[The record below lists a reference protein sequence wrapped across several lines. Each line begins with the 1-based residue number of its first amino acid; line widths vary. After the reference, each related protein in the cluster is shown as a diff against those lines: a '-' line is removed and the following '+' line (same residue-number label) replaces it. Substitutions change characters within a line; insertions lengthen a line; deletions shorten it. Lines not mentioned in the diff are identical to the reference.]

1 MVDFLSTIWF
11 NMTNTPNNFSMI
23 RIGKITAF
31 FTLLCMALVSMAQQP
46 QMPSIPTDPN
56 VRIGKLDNGLTYYI
70 RHNELPEDRADF
82 YIAQKVGSILEE
94 ENQRGLA
101 HFLEHMCFNG
111 TTNFPGKG
119 IINWLE
125 SIGVKFGEN
134 LNAYTS
140 IDETVYN
147 IDNVP
152 VIRDGIVDSC
162 LLILHDWAND
172 LTLAEKEID
181 NERGVIHEEWRT
193 GQGAMM
199 RMYEQAL
206 PKAFEG
212 SKYCHRLPIGTIEV
226 IDNFPYQALRDYYEK
241 WYRPDQQGIVV
252 VGDIDVDKVEAK
264 IKEIFSPIKMP
275 ANAAERVYEQV
286 PDNKEPII
294 TIAKDK
300 EQPTTMIY
308 IWHKHP
314 ATPNEAKGNMGYL
327 VQNYMFSMIESMLNA
342 RLEELR
348 QSANPP
354 FIAAAAE
361 ESDFLLA
368 KTTKAFA
375 GLAISKEDGIP
386 TAISTL
392 VREIERA
399 RKFGFTSSEYAR
411 AKADY
416 LRALESAYNERDKMK
431 NDEYVQ
437 EYVNHF
443 LNNEPI
449 PGIEAEY
456 AIMNQ
461 LVPNIPIEA
470 INSILPQLLKDEN
483 IVINVFGPDK
493 EAMVYPTEAEILK
506 ILQDT
511 KAEEITAYE
520 DNVSDEPLMKEVPK
534 AGKIVKTEEGP
545 FGSTA
550 LTLSNGVRVV
560 IKNTDF
566 KADEIRM
573 TAFSPGGNSV
583 FGTNEPL
590 QVKML
595 NSVAGLGGLGNFSNV
610 DLEKVLAGKKVSIS
624 ASINGLT
631 ERVSGSCSPKD
642 LETLMQLVYL
652 TFTAPRMDDAAFESF
667 KQRTK
672 ASFANQEANP
682 MTALT
687 DTLQKELYGNH
698 PMAGRIKSEMI
709 DQIDYNRIMEM
720 YKDRFKEAG
729 DFTFLFVGNIKLEEA
744 KPLIETYLGGLPT
757 INRKENFKDIEM
769 DIRKGT
775 HKNVFKKQM
784 ETPKA
789 TVISVISGHCDF
801 TPKNNLLMSMLSQIM
816 NMVYIETIREKEGA
830 SYGVSAMGQMNC
842 YPKPEA
848 NFQIYFDTDP
858 AKREKMEQIVMSEL
872 QKVGQEGP
880 NPEHLAKVKEFMLKK
895 HLENVKENGYW
906 LNLLNE
912 YYFSNI
918 DMNTNYEKL
927 VNEMTA
933 EDVKNFT
940 KALLDQGNIIEVT
953 MTAKEAK

>member
-1 MVDFLSTIWF
+1 
-11 NMTNTPNNFSMI
+11 MI
-23 RIGKITAF
+23 RIGKIVAF
-31 FTLLCMALVSMAQQP
+31 FAFLCMALVTMAQQP
-46 QMPSIPTDPN
+46 QMPPIPTDPN
-56 VRIGKLDNGLTYYI
+56 VRIGKLENGLTYYI
-70 RHNELPEDRADF
+70 RHNELPENRADF

-94 ENQRGLA
+94 DNQRGLA

-111 TTNFPGKG
+111 TTNFPGKAM
-119 IINWLE
+119 INWLE
-125 SIGVKFGEN
+125 TIGVRFGEN

-172 LTLAEKEID
+172 LTLAETEID

-206 PKAFEG
+206 PKAMEG
-212 SKYCHRLPIGTIEV
+212 SKYGHRLPIGTIEV
-226 IDNFPYQALRDYYEK
+226 IDNFPYQALRDYYET

-264 IKEIFSPIKMP
+264 IKEIFSPIPKP
-275 ANAAERVYEQV
+275 TNAQERKYEPV
-286 PDNKEPII
+286 PNNKEPIV

-300 EQPTTMIY
+300 EQPSTMIY

-314 ATPNEAKGNMGYL
+314 ATPNEAKGNIGYL
-327 VQNYMFSMIESMLNA
+327 VQNYLFYMIESMLNA
-342 RLEELR
+342 RMEELR

-354 FIAAAAE
+354 FVMAGAE
-361 ESDFLLA
+361 DTNFLLA

-375 GLAISKEDGIP
+375 GIAISKEDGIP
-386 TAISTL
+386 TAIAAL

-431 NDEYVQ
+431 NNEYVQ
-437 EYVNHF
+437 EYVRHF
-443 LNNEPI
+443 IDNEPI
-449 PGIEAEY
+449 PGIENEY

-461 LVPNIPIEA
+461 LAPNIPVEA
-470 INSILPQLLKDEN
+470 INQILPQLISDEN
-483 IVINVFGPDK
+483 IIINIFGPDK
-493 EAMVYPTEAEILK
+493 EGMVYPTEAEILK
-506 ILQDT
+506 ILKDT
-511 KAEEITAYE
+511 KAEEITAYV
-520 DNVSDEPLMKEVPK
+520 DKVSDEPLMKETPK
-534 AGKIVKTEEGP
+534 AGMIVKTEEGP

-560 IKNTDF
+560 VKNTDF

-573 TAFSPGGNSV
+573 AAFSPGGTSL
-583 FGTNEPL
+583 FGTNEVL
-590 QVKML
+590 QVQML

-610 DLEKVLAGKKVSIS
+610 DLEKVLAGKKVGIS
-624 ASINGLT
+624 ASVNGLT
-631 ERVSGSCSPKD
+631 ERLNGHCSPKD
-642 LETLMQLVYL
+642 FETLMQLVYL
-652 TFTAPRMDDAAFESF
+652 SFTAPRMDETAFESF
-667 KQRTK
+667 KQRMK
-672 ASFANQEANP
+672 ASLANQEANP
-682 MTALT
+682 MTALS
-687 DTLQKELYGNH
+687 DTLQKEMYGNH
-698 PMAGRIKSEMI
+698 PMATRVKSEMI
-709 DQIDYNRIMEM
+709 DQIDYNRIMEI
-720 YKDRFKEAG
+720 YKERFKEAG
-729 DFTFLFVGNIKLEEA
+729 DFTFLFVGNINLEEA

-769 DIRKGT
+769 NIQKGI
-775 HKNVFKKQM
+775 HKNVFEKQL

-789 TVISVISGHCDF
+789 TVISIISGDCELN
-801 TPKNNLLMSMLSQIM
+801 PKNSLLMTILSQTM
-816 NMVYIETIREKEGA
+816 DLVYTETIREKEGA
-830 SYGVSAMGQMNC
+830 SYGVSTAGQMNM
-842 YPKPEA
+842 YPKSEA
-848 NFQIYFDTDP
+848 IFQIYFDTDP

-872 QKVGQEGP
+872 QKVAEKGP
-880 NPEHLAKVKEFMLKK
+880 SPEHLAKVKEFLLKK

-906 LNLLNE
+906 LNQLNE
-912 YYFSNI
+912 YYFCNI
-918 DMNTNYEKL
+918 DFNTNYDKL
-927 VNEMTA
+927 VNEITV

-953 MTAKEAK
+953 MTAKETK

>member
-1 MVDFLSTIWF
+1 M
-11 NMTNTPNNFSMI
+11 
-23 RIGKITAF
+23 IGKF
-31 FTLLCMALVSMAQQP
+31 KKMFTLLLVMGSAVIASAQQQP
-46 QMPSIPTDPN
+46 QMPPIPTDPN
-56 VRIGKLDNGLTYYI
+56 VRIGKLENGLTYYI

-125 SIGVKFGEN
+125 TIGVRFGEN

-147 IDNVP
+147 INNVP

-172 LTLAEKEID
+172 LTLDPKEID

-212 SKYCHRLPIGTIEV
+212 SKYGHRLPIGTIEV
-226 IDNFPYQALRDYYEK
+226 IDNFPYQALRDYYET
-241 WYRPDQQGIVV
+241 WYRPDQQGVIV

-275 ANAAERVYEQV
+275 ANAPERKYEQV

-300 EQPTTMIY
+300 EQPSTMIY

-314 ATPNEAKGNMGYL
+314 ATPNEAKGNIGYL
-327 VQNYMFSMIESMLNA
+327 VQNYMFSMISSMMHA

-354 FIAAAAE
+354 YIQAASGD
-361 ESDFLLA
+361 SDFLLA
-368 KTTKAFA
+368 KTTEAFVGMA
-375 GLAISKEDGIP
+375 VSKDDGIP
-386 TAISTL
+386 TALSTL

-399 RKFGFTSSEYAR
+399 RKFGFTASEYAR

-416 LRALESAYNERDKMK
+416 LLMLESAYKERDKMK
-431 NDEYVQ
+431 NNQYVQ
-437 EYVNHF
+437 EYVRHF
-443 LNNEPI
+443 IDNEPI
-449 PGIEAEY
+449 PGIEMEY
-456 AIMNQ
+456 TIMNQ
-461 LVPNIPIEA
+461 LAPNIPVEA
-470 INSILPQLLKDEN
+470 INSVLPQLIKDEN
-483 IVINVFGPDK
+483 IVINIFGPDK
-493 EAMVYPTEAEILK
+493 EGMVYPTEAEILD
-506 ILQDT
+506 ILNKT
-511 KAEEITAYE
+511 KAEEITAYV
-520 DNVSDEPLMKEVPK
+520 DKVSDEPLMKEAPK

-560 IKNTDF
+560 VKNTDF

-573 TAFSPGGNSV
+573 RAFSPGGTSV
-583 FGTNEPL
+583 FGTKEAL
-590 QVKML
+590 QIKML

-610 DLEKVLAGKKVSIS
+610 DLEKVLAGKKASVNASVSDLS
-624 ASINGLT
+624 EGLN
-631 ERVSGSCSPKD
+631 GSCSPKD
-642 LETLMQLVYL
+642 LETMLQLVYL
-652 TFTAPRMDDAAFESF
+652 SFTAPRMDNDAFESF

-672 ASFANQEANP
+672 AALANQEADP
-682 MTALT
+682 SMALT
-687 DTLQKELYGNH
+687 DTLQREMYGNH
-698 PMAGRIKSEMI
+698 PMAGRVKADMI
-709 DQIDYNRIMEM
+709 DQTDYNRIMEM

-729 DFTFLFVGNIKLEEA
+729 DFTFLFVGNINLEEA

-757 INRKENFKDIEM
+757 INRKENYQDIKL
-769 DIRKGT
+769 DIQKGT
-775 HKNVFKKQM
+775 RKNLFEKQM

-789 TVISVISGHCDF
+789 TVISIISGDCEYNL
-801 TPKNNLLMSMLSQIM
+801 KNNLLMTMLSQTM
-816 NMVYIETIREKEGA
+816 SMVYLETVREKEGA
-830 SYGVSAMGQMNC
+830 SYGVSAYGQLSRGT
-842 YPKPEA
+842 KDEA
-848 NFQIYFDTDP
+848 FFQIYFDTDP
-858 AKREKMEQIVMSEL
+858 AKREKMEQIVMTEL
-872 QKVGQEGP
+872 QKVANEGP
-880 NPEHLAKVKEFMLKK
+880 RPEHLAKVKEFLLKK
-895 HLENVKENGYW
+895 HIENVKENGYW
-906 LNLLNE
+906 LGQLNN
-912 YYFSNI
+912 YYWYNT
-918 DMNTNYEKL
+918 DMNTNYEQL
-927 VNEMTA
+927 VNELTV

>member
-1 MVDFLSTIWF
+1 MKSFAKIL
-11 NMTNTPNNFSMI
+11 FSALI
-23 RIGKITAF
+23 LISCAV
-31 FTLLCMALVSMAQQP
+31 MASAQQ
-46 QMPSIPTDPN
+46 QMPPIPIDPN

-70 RHNELPEDRADF
+70 RHNELPEKRADF

-94 ENQRGLA
+94 DNQRGLA

-125 SIGVKFGEN
+125 TIGVRFGEN

-140 IDETVYN
+140 IEETVYN

-172 LTLAEKEID
+172 LTLAEAEID

-206 PKAFEG
+206 PKAMEG
-212 SKYCHRLPIGTIEV
+212 SKYGHRLPIGTIEV
-226 IDNFPYQALRDYYEK
+226 IDNFPYQALRDYYK
-241 WYRPDQQGIVV
+241 AWYRPDQQGIIV

-264 IKEIFSPIKMP
+264 IKELFSPIQMP
-275 ANAAERVYEQV
+275 ANAPERKYEPV
-286 PDNKEPII
+286 PDNKEPIV

-300 EQPTTMIY
+300 EQPSTMIY
-308 IWHKHP
+308 LWHKHP
-314 ATPNEAKGNMGYL
+314 ATPNEAKGNIGYL
-327 VQNYMFSMIESMLNA
+327 VQNYLFSMISSMMHA

-348 QSANPP
+348 QGANPP
-354 FIAAAAE
+354 FIYAASGD
-361 ESDFLLA
+361 SDFLMA
-368 KTTKAFA
+368 KTTEAFVGMA
-375 GLAISKEDGIP
+375 MSKDDGIP
-386 TAISTL
+386 TALSAL

-399 RKFGFTSSEYAR
+399 RKFGFTASEYAR

-416 LRALESAYNERDKMK
+416 LRELESAYNERDKMK
-431 NDEYVQ
+431 NDEYVE
-437 EYVNHF
+437 EYVRHF
-443 LNNEPI
+443 IDNEPI
-449 PGIEAEY
+449 PGIETEY

-461 LVPNIPIEA
+461 LVPNIPVEA
-470 INSILPQLLKDEN
+470 INSILPQLIKDEN
-483 IVINVFGPDK
+483 IVINIFGPDK
-493 EAMVYPTEAEILK
+493 EGMVYPTEAEILDVLK
-506 ILQDT
+506 KT

-520 DNVSDEPLMKEVPK
+520 DKVSDEPLLKETPK

-560 IKNTDF
+560 VKNTDF
-566 KADEIRM
+566 KADDIRM
-573 TAFSPGGNSV
+573 RAYSPGGTSI
-583 FGTNEPL
+583 FGTNEFI
-590 QVKML
+590 QIKML
-595 NSVAGLGGLGNFSNV
+595 NSVASLGGLGNFSNV
-610 DLEKVLAGKKVSIS
+610 DLEKVLAGKK
-624 ASINGLT
+624 ASVNAIVGSQT
-631 ERVSGSCSPKD
+631 EILSGYCSPKD

-652 TFTAPRMDDAAFESF
+652 SFTAPRMDDAAFESF

-672 ASFANQEANP
+672 ASLANQEANP

-687 DTLQKELYGNH
+687 DTLQKEMYGNH
-698 PMAGRIKSEMI
+698 PMAKRFKAEMV

-729 DFTFLFVGNIKLEEA
+729 DFTFLFVGNINMEEA

-757 INRKENFKDIEM
+757 INRKENFKDIQM

-775 HKNVFKKQM
+775 HKNVFEKQM

-789 TVISVISGHCDF
+789 SVISIISGNCEYNL
-801 TPKNNLLMSMLSQIM
+801 KNDLLMTMLSQTM
-816 NMVYIETIREKEGA
+816 DMVYIETIREKEGA
-830 SYGVSAMGQMNC
+830 TYGVSTTGMISR
-842 YPKPEA
+842 YPKDEA
-848 NFQIYFDTDP
+848 VFQIYFDTDP
-858 AKREKMEQIVMSEL
+858 AKREKMEQLVMAEL
-872 QKVGQEGP
+872 QKVAQEGP
-880 NPEHLAKVKEFMLKK
+880 RPEHLAKVKEFLLKK

-906 LNLLNE
+906 LNKLNE
-912 YYFSNI
+912 YYWYNTDMDSNY
-918 DMNTNYEKL
+918 DKL
-927 VNEMTA
+927 LNEITV

>member
-1 MVDFLSTIWF
+1 
-11 NMTNTPNNFSMI
+11 MTNFMK
-23 RIGKITAF
+23 RL
-31 FTLLCMALVSMAQQP
+31 FTTFLVVGSVVLASAQQQP
-46 QMPSIPTDPN
+46 QMPPIPIDPN

-70 RHNELPEDRADF
+70 RHNELPEKRADF

-125 SIGVKFGEN
+125 TIGVRFGEN

-147 IDNVP
+147 INNVP
-152 VIRDGIVDSC
+152 VTRDGIVDSC

-172 LTLAEKEID
+172 LTLDPKEID

-212 SKYCHRLPIGTIEV
+212 SKYGHRLPIGTIEV

-264 IKEIFSPIKMP
+264 IKEIFSPIEMP

-314 ATPNEAKGNMGYL
+314 ATPNEAKGQLSYL
-327 VQNYMFSMIESMLNA
+327 VQNYMLSMIESMLNA

-348 QSANPP
+348 QGANPP
-354 FIAAAAE
+354 FINAG
-361 ESDFLLA
+361 SGNNDFLLA
-368 KTTKAFA
+368 KTVEAFA
-375 GLAISKEDGIP
+375 GIAISKDDGIP
-386 TAISTL
+386 TALATL
-392 VREIERA
+392 IREIERA
-399 RKFGFTSSEYAR
+399 RKFGFTTSEYAR

-416 LRALESAYNERDKMK
+416 LRGLESAYNERDKMK
-431 NDEYVQ
+431 NNQYVQ
-437 EYVNHF
+437 EYVHHF
-443 LNNEPI
+443 IDNEPI
-449 PGIEAEY
+449 PGIETEY
-456 AIMNQ
+456 ALMNQ
-461 LVPNIPIEA
+461 LAPNIPVEA
-470 INSILPQLLKDEN
+470 INSILPQLIKDEN
-483 IVINVFGPDK
+483 IVINIFGPDK
-493 EAMVYPTEAEILK
+493 EGMVYPTEAEILD
-506 ILQDT
+506 ILNKT
-511 KAEEITAYE
+511 KAEEITAYV
-520 DNVSDEPLMKEVPK
+520 DKVSDEPLMKETPK

-560 IKNTDF
+560 VKNTDF

-573 TAFSPGGNSV
+573 RAFSPGGTSV
-583 FGTNEPL
+583 FGTKEAL
-590 QVKML
+590 QIKML
-595 NSVAGLGGLGNFSNV
+595 NAVAGLGGLGNFSNV
-610 DLEKVLAGKKVSIS
+610 DLEKVLAGKK
-624 ASINGLT
+624 ASINASVSDLSEGLN
-631 ERVSGSCSPKD
+631 GSCSPKD
-642 LETLMQLVYL
+642 LETMLQLVYL
-652 TFTAPRMDDAAFESF
+652 SFTAPRMDNDAFESF

-672 ASFANQEANP
+672 AALANQEADP
-682 MTALT
+682 SMALT
-687 DTLQKELYGNH
+687 DTLQREMYGNH
-698 PMAGRIKSEMI
+698 PMAGRVKADMI
-709 DQIDYNRIMEM
+709 DQTDYNRIMEM

-729 DFTFLFVGNIKLEEA
+729 DFTFLFVGNINLEEA

-757 INRKENFKDIEM
+757 INRKENYQDIKL
-769 DIRKGT
+769 DIQKGT
-775 HKNVFKKQM
+775 RKNLFEKQM

-789 TVISVISGHCDF
+789 TVISIISGDCEYNL
-801 TPKNNLLMSMLSQIM
+801 KNNLLMTMLSQTM
-816 NMVYIETIREKEGA
+816 SMVYLETVREKEGA
-830 SYGVSAMGQMNC
+830 SYGVSAYGQLSRGT
-842 YPKPEA
+842 KDEA
-848 NFQIYFDTDP
+848 FFQIYFDTDP
-858 AKREKMEQIVMSEL
+858 AKREKMEQIVMTEL
-872 QKVGQEGP
+872 QKVANEGP
-880 NPEHLAKVKEFMLKK
+880 RPEHLAKVKEFLLKK
-895 HLENVKENGYW
+895 HIENTKENGYW
-906 LNLLNE
+906 LGQLNN
-912 YYFSNI
+912 YYWYNT
-918 DMNTNYEKL
+918 DMNTDYEKL
-927 VNEMTA
+927 VNELTV
-933 EDVKNFT
+933 EDVKKFT
-940 KALLDQGNIIEVT
+940 KALLNQGNIIEVT

>member
-1 MVDFLSTIWF
+1 MKSFAKRI
-11 NMTNTPNNFSMI
+11 FS
-23 RIGKITAF
+23 A
-31 FTLLCMALVSMAQQP
+31 LLIISCAVLASAQQP
-46 QMPSIPTDPN
+46 QMPPIPTDPN
-56 VRIGKLDNGLTYYI
+56 VRIGKLENGLTYYI
-70 RHNELPEDRADF
+70 RHNELPEKRADF

-94 ENQRGLA
+94 DNQRGLA

-125 SIGVKFGEN
+125 TIGVRFGEN

-140 IDETVYN
+140 IEETVYN

-172 LTLAEKEID
+172 LTLAEAEID

-206 PKAFEG
+206 PKAMAG
-212 SKYCHRLPIGTIEV
+212 SKYGHRLPIGTIEV
-226 IDNFPYQALRDYYEK
+226 IDNFPYQALRDYYEA
-241 WYRPDQQGIVV
+241 WYRPDQQGIIV

-264 IKEIFSPIKMP
+264 IKELFSPIPMP
-275 ANAAERVYEQV
+275 ANAPERKYEPV
-286 PDNKEPII
+286 PDNKEPIV

-300 EQPTTMIY
+300 EQPSTMIY
-308 IWHKHP
+308 LWHKHP
-314 ATPNEAKGNMGYL
+314 ATPNEAKGNIGYL
-327 VQNYMFSMIESMLNA
+327 VQNYLFSMISSMMHA

-348 QSANPP
+348 QGANPP
-354 FIAAAAE
+354 FIYAASGD
-361 ESDFLLA
+361 SDFLMA
-368 KTTKAFA
+368 KTTEAYVGMA
-375 GLAISKEDGIP
+375 MSKDDGIP
-386 TAISTL
+386 TALAAL

-399 RKFGFTSSEYAR
+399 RKFGFTASEYAR

-416 LRALESAYNERDKMK
+416 LRELESAYNERDKMK
-431 NDEYVQ
+431 NDEYVE
-437 EYVNHF
+437 EYVRHF
-443 LNNEPI
+443 IDNEPI
-449 PGIEAEY
+449 PGIETEY

-461 LVPNIPIEA
+461 LVPNIPVEA
-470 INSILPQLLKDEN
+470 INSILPQLIKDEN
-483 IVINVFGPDK
+483 IVINIFGPDK
-493 EAMVYPTEAEILK
+493 EGMVYPTEAEILDVLK
-506 ILQDT
+506 KT

-520 DNVSDEPLMKEVPK
+520 DKVSDEPLLKEAPQ

-560 IKNTDF
+560 VKNTDF
-566 KADEIRM
+566 KADDIRM
-573 TAFSPGGNSV
+573 RAYSPGGTSI
-583 FGTNEPL
+583 FGTNEFI
-590 QVKML
+590 QIKML
-595 NSVAGLGGLGNFSNV
+595 NSVASLGGLGNFSSV
-610 DLEKVLAGKKVSIS
+610 DLEKVLAGKK
-624 ASINGLT
+624 ASVGAIVGSQT
-631 ERVSGSCSPKD
+631 EILSGYCSPKD

-652 TFTAPRMDDAAFESF
+652 SFTAPRMDDAAFESF

-672 ASFANQEANP
+672 ASLANQEANP
-682 MTALT
+682 MVALS
-687 DTLQKELYGNH
+687 DTLQKEMYGNH
-698 PMAGRIKSEMI
+698 PMAKRFKAEMV

-729 DFTFLFVGNIKLEEA
+729 DFTFLFVGNINLEEA

-757 INRKENFKDIEM
+757 INRKENYKDIKL
-769 DIRKGT
+769 DIQKGA
-775 HKNVFKKQM
+775 HKNVFEKQM

-789 TVISVISGHCDF
+789 TVISVISGNCEYNL
-801 TPKNNLLMSMLSQIM
+801 KNDLLMTLLKQTMDL
-816 NMVYIETIREKEGA
+816 VYTETIREKEGA
-830 SYGVSAMGQMNC
+830 TYGVSTTGMVSR
-842 YPKPEA
+842 YPKDEA
-848 NFQIYFDTDP
+848 LFQIYFDTDP
-858 AKREKMEQIVMSEL
+858 AKREKMEQLVMAEL
-872 QKVGQEGP
+872 QKVAQEGP
-880 NPEHLAKVKEFMLKK
+880 RPEHLAKVKEFLLKK

-906 LNLLNE
+906 LNKLNE
-912 YYFSNI
+912 YYWYNTDMDSNY
-918 DMNTNYEKL
+918 DKL
-927 VNEMTA
+927 LNEISV

>member
-1 MVDFLSTIWF
+1 
-11 NMTNTPNNFSMI
+11 MTNFMK
-23 RIGKITAF
+23 RL
-31 FTLLCMALVSMAQQP
+31 FTTFLVVGSVVLASAQQQP
-46 QMPSIPTDPN
+46 QLPPIPIDPN

-70 RHNELPEDRADF
+70 RHNELPENRADF

-125 SIGVKFGEN
+125 TIGVRFGEN

-147 IDNVP
+147 INNVP
-152 VIRDGIVDSC
+152 VTRDGIVDSC

-172 LTLAEKEID
+172 LTLDPKEID

-212 SKYCHRLPIGTIEV
+212 SKYGHRLPIGTIEV

-264 IKEIFSPIKMP
+264 IKEIFSPIEMP

-300 EQPTTMIY
+300 EQPATMIY

-314 ATPNEAKGNMGYL
+314 ATPNEAKGQLSYL
-327 VQNYMFSMIESMLNA
+327 VQNYMLSMIESMLNA

-348 QSANPP
+348 QGANPP
-354 FIAAAAE
+354 FINAG
-361 ESDFLLA
+361 SGNNDFLLA
-368 KTTKAFA
+368 KTVEAFA
-375 GLAISKEDGIP
+375 GIAISKDDGIP
-386 TAISTL
+386 TALATL
-392 VREIERA
+392 IREIERA
-399 RKFGFTSSEYAR
+399 RKFGFTASEYAR

-416 LRALESAYNERDKMK
+416 LRGLESAYNERDKMK
-431 NDEYVQ
+431 NNQYVQ
-437 EYVNHF
+437 EYVRHF
-443 LNNEPI
+443 IDNEPI
-449 PGIEAEY
+449 PGIETEY
-456 AIMNQ
+456 ALMNQ
-461 LVPNIPIEA
+461 LAPNIPVEA
-470 INSILPQLLKDEN
+470 INSILPQLIKDEN
-483 IVINVFGPDK
+483 IVINIFGPDK
-493 EAMVYPTEAEILK
+493 EGMVYPTEAEILD
-506 ILQDT
+506 ILNKT
-511 KAEEITAYE
+511 KAEEITAYV
-520 DNVSDEPLMKEVPK
+520 DKVSDEPLMKETPK
-534 AGKIVKTEEGP
+534 AGKIVKTEEAP

-560 IKNTDF
+560 VKNTDF

-573 TAFSPGGNSV
+573 RAFSPGGTSV
-583 FGTNEPL
+583 FGTKEAL
-590 QVKML
+590 QIKML

-610 DLEKVLAGKKVSIS
+610 DLEKVLAGKKASVNASVSDLS
-624 ASINGLT
+624 EGLN
-631 ERVSGSCSPKD
+631 GSCSPKD
-642 LETLMQLVYL
+642 LETMLQLVYL
-652 TFTAPRMDDAAFESF
+652 SFTAPRMDNDAFESF

-672 ASFANQEANP
+672 AALANQEADP
-682 MTALT
+682 SMALT
-687 DTLQKELYGNH
+687 DTLQREMYGNH
-698 PMAGRIKSEMI
+698 PMAGRVKADMI
-709 DQIDYNRIMEM
+709 DQTDYNRIMEM

-729 DFTFLFVGNIKLEEA
+729 DFTFLFVGNINLEEA

-757 INRKENFKDIEM
+757 INRKENYQDIKL
-769 DIRKGT
+769 DIQKGT
-775 HKNVFKKQM
+775 RKNLFEKQM

-789 TVISVISGHCDF
+789 TVISIISGDCEYNL
-801 TPKNNLLMSMLSQIM
+801 KNNLLMTMLSQTM
-816 NMVYIETIREKEGA
+816 SMVYLETVREKEGA
-830 SYGVSAMGQMNC
+830 SYGVSAYGQLSRGT
-842 YPKPEA
+842 KDEA
-848 NFQIYFDTDP
+848 FFQIYFDTDP
-858 AKREKMEQIVMSEL
+858 AKREKMEQIVMTEL
-872 QKVGQEGP
+872 QKVANEGP
-880 NPEHLAKVKEFMLKK
+880 RPEHLAKVKEFLLKK
-895 HLENVKENGYW
+895 HIENTKENGYW
-906 LNLLNE
+906 LGQLNN
-912 YYFSNI
+912 YYWYNT
-918 DMNTNYEKL
+918 DMNTDYEKL
-927 VNEMTA
+927 VNELTV
-933 EDVKNFT
+933 EDVKKFT
-940 KALLDQGNIIEVT
+940 KTLLNQGNIIEVT

>member
-1 MVDFLSTIWF
+1 
-11 NMTNTPNNFSMI
+11 MTSLLKKLF
-23 RIGKITAF
+23 TA
-31 FTLLCMALVSMAQQP
+31 LLVLGSAALASAQQQP
-46 QMPSIPTDPN
+46 QMPPIPTDPK
-56 VRIGKLDNGLTYYI
+56 VRIGKLENGLTYYI

-111 TTNFPGKG
+111 TTNFPGKAL
-119 IINWLE
+119 INYLE
-125 SIGVKFGEN
+125 TIGVRFGEN

-147 IDNVP
+147 IANVP

-172 LTLAEKEID
+172 LTLDPKEID

-212 SKYCHRLPIGTIEV
+212 SKYGHRLPIGTIEV

-252 VGDIDVDKVEAK
+252 VGDVDVDKVEAK
-264 IKEIFSPIKMP
+264 IKEIFSPIEMP
-275 ANAAERVYEQV
+275 ANAAERVYEKV

-300 EQPTTMIY
+300 EQPSTMIY

-314 ATPNEAKGNMGYL
+314 ATPNEAKGNIGYL
-327 VQNYMFSMIESMLNA
+327 VQNYIFSMIAKMLNA
-342 RLEELR
+342 RLDELR
-348 QSANPP
+348 QNANPP
-354 FIAAAAE
+354 YIMAVTE
-361 ESDFLLA
+361 DTDFLLA
-368 KTTKAFA
+368 KTTQAFA
-375 GLAISKEDGIP
+375 GIAVSKEDGIP
-386 TAISTL
+386 TAISAL

-399 RKFGFTSSEYAR
+399 RKFGFTASEYAR

-416 LRALESAYNERDKMK
+416 LRALESAYNEREKVR
-431 NDEYVQ
+431 NGQYVQ
-437 EYVNHF
+437 EYIRHF
-443 LNNEPI
+443 IDNEPI
-449 PGIEAEY
+449 PGIEMEY
-456 AIMNQ
+456 TLMNQ
-461 LVPNIPIEA
+461 LAPNIPVEA
-470 INSILPQLLKDEN
+470 INSILPQLITDEN
-483 IVINVFGPDK
+483 IVINIFGPDK
-493 EAMVYPTEAEILK
+493 EGMVYPTEAEILDVLNK
-506 ILQDT
+506 T
-511 KAEEITAYE
+511 KAEEITAYV
-520 DNVSDEPLMKEVPK
+520 DKVSDEPLMKETPK
-534 AGKIVKTEEGP
+534 AGKIVKTEEGA
-545 FGSTA
+545 FGSTV

-560 IKNTDF
+560 VKNTDF

-573 TAFSPGGNSV
+573 SAFSPGGTSI
-583 FGTNEPL
+583 FGTGEAL

-610 DLEKVLAGKKVSIS
+610 DLEKVLAGKKASIS
-624 ASINGLT
+624 ASVNGLT
-631 ERVSGSCSPKD
+631 ERVNGSCSPKD
-642 LETLMQLVYL
+642 FETLMQLVYL

-672 ASFANQEANP
+672 ASLANQEADP
-682 MTALT
+682 SIALV
-687 DTLQKELYGNH
+687 DTLNKEMYGNH
-698 PMAGRIKSEMI
+698 PMAMRVKAEMI

-729 DFTFLFVGNIKLEEA
+729 DFTFLFVGNINLEEA

-757 INRKENFKDIEM
+757 INRKENFKDIKL
-769 DIRKGT
+769 DIQKGT
-775 HKNVFKKQM
+775 RKNLFEKQM

-789 TVISVISGHCDF
+789 TVLNIISGNCPF
-801 TPKNNLLMSMLSQIM
+801 NLKNSLLMTMLSQIM
-816 NMVYIETIREKEGA
+816 DMVYTETIREKEGA
-830 SYGVSAMGQMNC
+830 SYGVGTVGQIN
-842 YPKPEA
+842 YPKEEA
-848 NFQIYFDTDP
+848 IFQIVFDTDP
-858 AKREKMEQIVMSEL
+858 TKREKMEQIVMTEL
-872 QKVGQEGP
+872 QKVAQEGP
-880 NPEHLAKVKEFMLKK
+880 RPEHLAKVKEFLLKK
-895 HLENVKENGYW
+895 HIENNKENSYW
-906 LNLLNE
+906 LGQLDS
-912 YYFSNI
+912 YYWNNT
-918 DMNTNYEKL
+918 DMNTDYEKL
-927 VNEMTA
+927 VNEMTV

-953 MTAKEAK
+953 MTAEGTK

>member
-1 MVDFLSTIWF
+1 MKSIK
-11 NMTNTPNNFSMI
+11 
-23 RIGKITAF
+23 KIVASF
-31 FTLLCMALVSMAQQP
+31 ALLCIALVSMAQQP
-46 QMPSIPTDPN
+46 QMPPIPTDPN
-56 VRIGKLDNGLTYYI
+56 VRIGKLENGLTYYI
-70 RHNELPEDRADF
+70 RHNELPENRADF

-94 ENQRGLA
+94 DNQRGLA

-111 TTNFPGKG
+111 TTNFPGKAM
-119 IINWLE
+119 INWLE
-125 SIGVKFGEN
+125 TIGVRFGEN

-172 LTLAEKEID
+172 LTLAEAEID

-212 SKYCHRLPIGTIEV
+212 SKYGHRLPIGTIEV
-226 IDNFPYQALRDYYEK
+226 IDNFPYKALRDYYEA

-252 VGDIDVDKVEAK
+252 VGDVDVDKVEAK

-275 ANAAERVYEQV
+275 ANAPERKYESV
-286 PDNKEPII
+286 PDNKEPIV

-300 EQPTTMIY
+300 EQPSTMIY

-314 ATPNEAKGNMGYL
+314 ATPNEAKGNIGYL
-327 VQNYMFSMIESMLNA
+327 VQNYMFYMIESMLNA

-348 QSANPP
+348 QNAEPP
-354 FIAAAAE
+354 FIDAG
-361 ESDFLLA
+361 SGTSNFLLA

-375 GLAISKEDGIP
+375 GIAYSKEDGIP
-386 TAISTL
+386 TALASL

-431 NDEYVQ
+431 NNEYVQ
-437 EYVNHF
+437 EYVRHF
-443 LNNEPI
+443 IDNEPI
-449 PGIEAEY
+449 PGIENEY

-461 LVPNIPIEA
+461 LALNIPVEA
-470 INSILPQLLKDEN
+470 INQILPQLISDEN
-483 IVINVFGPDK
+483 IVINIFGPDK
-493 EAMVYPTEAEILK
+493 ESMIYPTEAEILK
-506 ILQDT
+506 ILKDT
-511 KAEEITAYE
+511 KAEEINAYV
-520 DNVSDEPLMKEVPK
+520 DKVSDEPLMKETPK

-560 IKNTDF
+560 VKNTNF

-573 TAFSPGGNSV
+573 AAFSPGGTSL
-583 FGTNEPL
+583 FGTNEVL
-590 QVKML
+590 QVQML

-610 DLEKVLAGKKVSIS
+610 DLEKVLAGKKVGIS
-624 ASINGLT
+624 SSVNGLT
-631 ERVSGSCSPKD
+631 ERLNGHCSPKD

-652 TFTAPRMDDAAFESF
+652 SFTAPRMDETAFESF
-667 KQRTK
+667 KQRMK
-672 ASFANQEANP
+672 ASLVNQEANP
-682 MTALT
+682 MTAFS
-687 DTLQKELYGNH
+687 DTLQKEMYGNH
-698 PMAGRIKSEMI
+698 PMAVRVKSEMI

-729 DFTFLFVGNIKLEEA
+729 DFTFLFVGNINLEEA

-769 DIRKGT
+769 NIQKGV
-775 HKNVFKKQM
+775 HKNVFEKQL
-784 ETPKA
+784 EVPKA
-789 TVISVISGHCDF
+789 TVISIISGECELS
-801 TPKNNLLMSMLSQIM
+801 PKNNLLMTMLSQTM
-816 NMVYIETIREKEGA
+816 DMVYIETIREKEGA
-830 SYGVSAMGQMNC
+830 SYGVSTAGQMNM
-842 YPKPEA
+842 YPKSEA
-848 NFQIYFDTDP
+848 IFQIYFDTDP

-872 QKVGQEGP
+872 QKVAQEGP
-880 NPEHLAKVKEFMLKK
+880 RPEHLAKVKEFLLKK
-895 HLENVKENGYW
+895 HLENMKENGYW
-906 LNLLNE
+906 LNQLNE
-912 YYFSNI
+912 YYFCNI
-918 DMNTNYEKL
+918 DFNTNYEKL
-927 VNEMTA
+927 VNEITV

>member
-1 MVDFLSTIWF
+1 
-11 NMTNTPNNFSMI
+11 MI
-23 RIGKITAF
+23 RIEKIVAF
-31 FTLLCMALVSMAQQP
+31 LALLCMTLVSMAQQP
-46 QMPSIPTDPN
+46 QMPPIPTDPN
-56 VRIGKLDNGLTYYI
+56 VRIGKLENGLTYYI
-70 RHNELPEDRADF
+70 RHNELPENRADF

-94 ENQRGLA
+94 DNQRGLA

-111 TTNFPGKG
+111 TTNFPGKAM
-119 IINWLE
+119 INWLE
-125 SIGVKFGEN
+125 SIGVRFGEN

-140 IDETVYN
+140 IEETVYN

-152 VIRDGIVDSC
+152 VNRDGIVDSC

-172 LTLAEKEID
+172 LTLAEAEID

-206 PKAFEG
+206 PKAMEG
-212 SKYCHRLPIGTIEV
+212 SKYGHRLPIGTIEV
-226 IDNFPYQALRDYYEK
+226 IDNFPYQALRDYYEA

-252 VGDIDVDKVEAK
+252 VGDVDVDKVEAK
-264 IKEIFSPIKMP
+264 IKELFSPIQMP
-275 ANAAERVYEQV
+275 ANAPERKYEPV

-300 EQPTTMIY
+300 EQPSTMIY

-314 ATPNEAKGNMGYL
+314 ATPNEAKGNIGYL
-327 VQNYMFSMIESMLNA
+327 VQNYLFSMISSMMHA

-348 QSANPP
+348 QAANPP
-354 FIAAAAE
+354 FIQAASGD
-361 ESDFLLA
+361 SDFLLA
-368 KTTKAFA
+368 KTTEAFVGMA
-375 GLAISKEDGIP
+375 VSKDDGIP
-386 TAISTL
+386 TALAAL

-431 NDEYVQ
+431 NNEYVQ
-437 EYVNHF
+437 EYVRHF
-443 LNNEPI
+443 IDNEPI
-449 PGIEAEY
+449 PGIENEY

-461 LVPNIPIEA
+461 LAPNIPVEA
-470 INSILPQLLKDEN
+470 INQILPQLISDEN
-483 IVINVFGPDK
+483 IVINIFGPDK
-493 EAMVYPTEAEILK
+493 EGMVYPTEAEILD
-506 ILQDT
+506 ILKKT
-511 KAEEITAYE
+511 KAEEITAYV
-520 DNVSDEPLMKEVPK
+520 DQVSDEPLLKETPK

-560 IKNTDF
+560 VKNTDF

-573 TAFSPGGNSV
+573 GAFSPGGTSL
-583 FGTNEPL
+583 FGTNEVL
-590 QVKML
+590 QVQML

-610 DLEKVLAGKKVSIS
+610 DLEKVLAGKKVGIS
-624 ASINGLT
+624 ASVNGLT
-631 ERVSGSCSPKD
+631 ERLNGHCSPKD

-652 TFTAPRMDDAAFESF
+652 SFTAPRMDETAFESF
-667 KQRTK
+667 KQRMK
-672 ASFANQEANP
+672 ASLANQEANP
-682 MTALT
+682 MTAFS
-687 DTLQKELYGNH
+687 DTLQKEMYGNH
-698 PMAGRIKSEMI
+698 PMAMRVKSDMI

-729 DFTFLFVGNIKLEEA
+729 DFTFLFVGNINLEEA

-769 DIRKGT
+769 NIQKGV
-775 HKNVFKKQM
+775 HKNVFEKQL

-789 TVISVISGHCDF
+789 TVLSIISGECELN
-801 TPKNNLLMSMLSQIM
+801 PKNSLLMTMLSQTM
-816 NMVYIETIREKEGA
+816 DMVYIETIREKEGA
-830 SYGVSAMGQMNC
+830 SYGVSTAGQMNM
-842 YPKPEA
+842 YPKSEA
-848 NFQIYFDTDP
+848 IFQIYFDTDP

-872 QKVGQEGP
+872 QKVAQEGP
-880 NPEHLAKVKEFMLKK
+880 RPEHLAKVKEFLLKK
-895 HLENVKENGYW
+895 HIENMKENGYW
-906 LNLLNE
+906 LNQLNE
-912 YYFSNI
+912 YYFCNI
-918 DMNTNYEKL
+918 DFNTNYEKL
-927 VNEMTA
+927 VNEITI

>member
-1 MVDFLSTIWF
+1 M
-11 NMTNTPNNFSMI
+11 
-23 RIGKITAF
+23 IGKLKKM
-31 FTLLCMALVSMAQQP
+31 FTLLLVMGSAVIASAQQQP
-46 QMPSIPTDPN
+46 QMPPIPTDPN
-56 VRIGKLDNGLTYYI
+56 VRIGKLENGLTYYI
-70 RHNELPEDRADF
+70 RHNELPENRADF

-125 SIGVKFGEN
+125 TIGVRFGEN

-147 IDNVP
+147 INNVP

-172 LTLAEKEID
+172 LTLDPKEID

-212 SKYCHRLPIGTIEV
+212 SKYGHRLPIGTIEV
-226 IDNFPYQALRDYYEK
+226 IDNFPHQALRDYYET
-241 WYRPDQQGIVV
+241 WYRPDQQGVIV

-275 ANAAERVYEQV
+275 ANAPERKYEQV

-300 EQPTTMIY
+300 EQPSTMIY

-314 ATPNEAKGNMGYL
+314 ATPNEAKGNIGYL
-327 VQNYMFSMIESMLNA
+327 VQNYMFSMISSMMHA

-354 FIAAAAE
+354 YIQAASGD
-361 ESDFLLA
+361 SDFLLA
-368 KTTKAFA
+368 KTTEAFVGMA
-375 GLAISKEDGIP
+375 VSKDDGIP
-386 TAISTL
+386 TALSTL

-416 LRALESAYNERDKMK
+416 LLMLESAYKERDKMK
-431 NDEYVQ
+431 NNQYVQ
-437 EYVNHF
+437 EYVRHF
-443 LNNEPI
+443 IDNEPI
-449 PGIEAEY
+449 PGIEMEY
-456 AIMNQ
+456 TIMNQ
-461 LVPNIPIEA
+461 LAPNIPVEA
-470 INSILPQLLKDEN
+470 INSILPQLIKDEN
-483 IVINVFGPDK
+483 IVINIFGPDK
-493 EAMVYPTEAEILK
+493 EGMIYPTEAEILD
-506 ILQDT
+506 ILNKT
-511 KAEEITAYE
+511 KAEEITAYV
-520 DNVSDEPLMKEVPK
+520 DKVSDEPLMKETPK

-560 IKNTDF
+560 VKNTDF

-573 TAFSPGGNSV
+573 RAFSPGGTSV
-583 FGTNEPL
+583 FGTKEAL
-590 QVKML
+590 QIKML

-610 DLEKVLAGKKVSIS
+610 DLEKVLAGKKASVNASVSDLS
-624 ASINGLT
+624 EGLN
-631 ERVSGSCSPKD
+631 GSCSPKD
-642 LETLMQLVYL
+642 LETMLQLVYL
-652 TFTAPRMDDAAFESF
+652 SFTAPRMDNDAFESF

-672 ASFANQEANP
+672 AALANQEADP
-682 MTALT
+682 SMALT
-687 DTLQKELYGNH
+687 DTLQREMYGNH
-698 PMAGRIKSEMI
+698 PMAGRIKADMI
-709 DQIDYNRIMEM
+709 DQTDYNRIMEM

-729 DFTFLFVGNIKLEEA
+729 DFTFLFVGNINLEEA

-757 INRKENFKDIEM
+757 INRKENYQDIKL
-769 DIRKGT
+769 DIQKGT
-775 HKNVFKKQM
+775 RKNLFEKQM

-789 TVISVISGHCDF
+789 TVISIISGDCEYNL
-801 TPKNNLLMSMLSQIM
+801 KNNLLMTMLSQTM
-816 NMVYIETIREKEGA
+816 SMVYLETVREKEGA
-830 SYGVSAMGQMNC
+830 SYGVSAYGQLSRGI
-842 YPKPEA
+842 KDEA
-848 NFQIYFDTDP
+848 LFQIYFDTDP

-872 QKVGQEGP
+872 QKVAKEGP
-880 NPEHLAKVKEFMLKK
+880 RPEHLAKVKEFLLKK
-895 HLENVKENGYW
+895 HIENVKENGYW
-906 LNLLNE
+906 LGQLNN
-912 YYFSNI
+912 YYWYNT
-918 DMNTNYEKL
+918 DMNTNYEQL
-927 VNEMTA
+927 VNELTV

>member
-1 MVDFLSTIWF
+1 
-11 NMTNTPNNFSMI
+11 MTNTPNNFSMI

-70 RHNELPEDRADF
+70 RHNEQPEDRADF

-212 SKYCHRLPIGTIEV
+212 SKYGHRLPIGTIEV

-470 INSILPQLLKDEN
+470 INSILPQLIKDEN

-672 ASFANQEANP
+672 ASLANQEANP

-729 DFTFLFVGNIKLEEA
+729 DFTFLFVGNINLEEV

>member
-1 MVDFLSTIWF
+1 
-11 NMTNTPNNFSMI
+11 MT
-23 RIGKITAF
+23 GKLKRLFT
-31 FTLLCMALVSMAQQP
+31 TLLVLGSVVIASAQQQP
-46 QMPSIPTDPN
+46 QMPPIPTDPN
-56 VRIGKLDNGLTYYI
+56 VRIGKLENGLTYYI

-125 SIGVKFGEN
+125 TIGVRFGEN

-147 IDNVP
+147 INNVP

-172 LTLAEKEID
+172 LTLAEAEID

-212 SKYCHRLPIGTIEV
+212 SKYGHRLPIGIIEV
-226 IDNFPYQALRDYYEK
+226 IDNFPYQALRDYYET

-264 IKEIFSPIKMP
+264 IKELFSPIQMP
-275 ANAAERVYEQV
+275 ANAPERKYEQV

-300 EQPTTMIY
+300 EQPSTMIY

-314 ATPNEAKGNMGYL
+314 ATPNEAKGNIGYL
-327 VQNYMFSMIESMLNA
+327 VQNYMFSMISSMMHA

-354 FIAAAAE
+354 FIQAASGD
-361 ESDFLLA
+361 SDFLLA
-368 KTTKAFA
+368 KTTEAFVGMA
-375 GLAISKEDGIP
+375 VSKDDGIP
-386 TAISTL
+386 TALSTL

-399 RKFGFTSSEYAR
+399 RKFGFTASEYAR

-416 LRALESAYNERDKMK
+416 LLMLESAYKERDKMK
-431 NDEYVQ
+431 NNQYVQ
-437 EYVNHF
+437 EYIRHF
-443 LNNEPI
+443 IDNEPI
-449 PGIEAEY
+449 PGIETEY
-456 AIMNQ
+456 ALMNQ
-461 LVPNIPIEA
+461 LAPNIPVEA
-470 INSILPQLLKDEN
+470 INSILPQLIKDEN
-483 IVINVFGPDK
+483 IVINIFGPDK
-493 EAMVYPTEAEILK
+493 EGMVYPTEAEILD
-506 ILQDT
+506 ILNKT
-511 KAEEITAYE
+511 KAEEITAYV
-520 DNVSDEPLMKEVPK
+520 DKVSDEPLMKEAPK

-550 LTLSNGVRVV
+550 LTLSNGIRVV
-560 IKNTDF
+560 LKTTDF

-573 TAFSPGGNSV
+573 RAFSPGGTSV
-583 FGTNEPL
+583 FGTKEAL
-590 QVKML
+590 QLKML

-610 DLEKVLAGKKVSIS
+610 DLEKVLAGKKATIGASVS
-624 ASINGLT
+624 GLS
-631 ERVSGSCSPKD
+631 EGLNGSCSPKD
-642 LETLMQLVYL
+642 LETLLQLAYL
-652 TFTAPRMDDAAFESF
+652 SFTAPRMDEEAFESF

-672 ASFANQEANP
+672 ASLANQEANP

-687 DTLQKELYGNH
+687 DTLQMEMYGDH
-698 PMAGRIKSEMI
+698 PLAGRVKAEMI
-709 DQIDYNRIMEM
+709 DQLDYNRIMEM

-729 DFTFLFVGNIKLEEA
+729 DFTFLFVGNINLEEA

-757 INRKENFKDIEM
+757 INRKENYQDIQLN
-769 DIRKGT
+769 IRKGT
-775 HKNVFKKQM
+775 HKNLFEKQM

-789 TVISVISGHCDF
+789 TVLNIISGNCEYNL
-801 TPKNNLLMSMLSQIM
+801 KNDLLMTMLSQTM
-816 NMVYIETIREKEGA
+816 SMVYLETVREKEGA
-830 SYGVSAMGQMNC
+830 SYGVSAFGQLSRGI
-842 YPKPEA
+842 KDEA
-848 NFQIYFDTDP
+848 LFQIYFDTDP

-872 QKVGQEGP
+872 QKVAQEGP
-880 NPEHLAKVKEFMLKK
+880 RPEHLAKVKEFLLKK
-895 HLENVKENGYW
+895 HIEDAKENSYW
-906 LNLLNE
+906 LGQLNN
-912 YYFSNI
+912 YYWYKT

-927 VNEMTA
+927 VNDLTV

-940 KALLDQGNIIEVT
+940 KALLDQGNIIEIT

>member
-212 SKYCHRLPIGTIEV
+212 SKYGHRLPIGTIEV

-275 ANAAERVYEQV
+275 ANAAERMYEQV

-672 ASFANQEANP
+672 ASLANQEANP

-729 DFTFLFVGNIKLEEA
+729 DFTFLFVGNINLEEV

-872 QKVGQEGP
+872 QKVGQAGP

>member
-1 MVDFLSTIWF
+1 
-11 NMTNTPNNFSMI
+11 MT
-23 RIGKITAF
+23 GKFKRLFT
-31 FTLLCMALVSMAQQP
+31 TLLVLGSVVIASAQQQP
-46 QMPSIPTDPN
+46 QMPPIPTDPN
-56 VRIGKLDNGLTYYI
+56 VRIGKLENGLTYYI

-125 SIGVKFGEN
+125 TIGVRFGEN

-147 IDNVP
+147 INNVP

-172 LTLAEKEID
+172 LTLAEAEID

-212 SKYCHRLPIGTIEV
+212 SKYGHRLPIGTIEV
-226 IDNFPYQALRDYYEK
+226 IDNFPYQALRDYYET

-264 IKEIFSPIKMP
+264 IKELFSPIQMP
-275 ANAAERVYEQV
+275 ANAPERKYEQV

-300 EQPTTMIY
+300 EQPSTMIY

-314 ATPNEAKGNMGYL
+314 ATPNEAKGNIGYL
-327 VQNYMFSMIESMLNA
+327 VQNYMFSMISSMMHA

-354 FIAAAAE
+354 FIQAASGD
-361 ESDFLLA
+361 SDFLLA
-368 KTTKAFA
+368 KTTEAFVGMA
-375 GLAISKEDGIP
+375 VSKDDGIP
-386 TAISTL
+386 TALSTL

-399 RKFGFTSSEYAR
+399 RKFGFTASEYAR

-416 LRALESAYNERDKMK
+416 LLMLESAYKERDKMK
-431 NDEYVQ
+431 NNQYVQ
-437 EYVNHF
+437 EYIRHF
-443 LNNEPI
+443 IDNEPI
-449 PGIEAEY
+449 PGIETEY
-456 AIMNQ
+456 ALMNQ
-461 LVPNIPIEA
+461 LAPNIPVEA
-470 INSILPQLLKDEN
+470 INSILPQLIKDEN
-483 IVINVFGPDK
+483 IVINIFGPDK
-493 EAMVYPTEAEILK
+493 EGMVYPTEAEILD
-506 ILQDT
+506 ILNKT
-511 KAEEITAYE
+511 KAEEITAYV
-520 DNVSDEPLMKEVPK
+520 DKVSDEPLMKEAPK

-560 IKNTDF
+560 LKTTDF

-573 TAFSPGGNSV
+573 RAFSPGGTSV
-583 FGTNEPL
+583 FGTKEAL
-590 QVKML
+590 QLKML
-595 NSVAGLGGLGNFSNV
+595 NSVAGLGGLGNFSTV
-610 DLEKVLAGKKVSIS
+610 DLEKVLAGKKATIGASVS
-624 ASINGLT
+624 GLS
-631 ERVSGSCSPKD
+631 EGLNGSCSPKD
-642 LETLMQLVYL
+642 LETLLQLTYL
-652 TFTAPRMDDAAFESF
+652 SFTAPRMDEEAFESF

-672 ASFANQEANP
+672 ASLANQEANP

-687 DTLQKELYGNH
+687 DTLQMEMYGDH
-698 PMAGRIKSEMI
+698 PLAGRVKAEMI
-709 DQIDYNRIMEM
+709 DQLDYNRIMEM

-729 DFTFLFVGNIKLEEA
+729 DFTFLFVGNINLEEA

-757 INRKENFKDIEM
+757 INRKENYQDIQLN
-769 DIRKGT
+769 IRKGT
-775 HKNVFKKQM
+775 HKNLFEKQM

-789 TVISVISGHCDF
+789 TVLNIISGNCEYNL
-801 TPKNNLLMSMLSQIM
+801 KNDLLMTMLSQTM
-816 NMVYIETIREKEGA
+816 SMVYLETVREKEGA
-830 SYGVSAMGQMNC
+830 SYGVSAFGQLSRGI
-842 YPKPEA
+842 KDEA
-848 NFQIYFDTDP
+848 LFQIYFDTDP

-872 QKVGQEGP
+872 QKVAQEGP
-880 NPEHLAKVKEFMLKK
+880 RPEHLAKVKEFLLKK
-895 HLENVKENGYW
+895 HIEDAKENSYW
-906 LNLLNE
+906 LGQLNN
-912 YYFSNI
+912 YYWYKT
-918 DMNTNYEKL
+918 DMNTDYEKL
-927 VNEMTA
+927 VNDLTA

-940 KALLDQGNIIEVT
+940 KALLDQGNIIEIT

>member
-1 MVDFLSTIWF
+1 MKSIIKRLF
-11 NMTNTPNNFSMI
+11 
-23 RIGKITAF
+23 TA
-31 FTLLCMALVSMAQQP
+31 LLVLGSAVMASAQQP
-46 QMPSIPTDPN
+46 QMPPIPTDPN
-56 VRIGKLDNGLTYYI
+56 VRIGKLENGLTYYI

-94 ENQRGLA
+94 DNQRGLA

-125 SIGVKFGEN
+125 TIGVKFGVN

-172 LTLAEKEID
+172 LTLAEAEID

-212 SKYCHRLPIGTIEV
+212 SKYGHRLPIGTIEV

-264 IKEIFSPIKMP
+264 IKEIFSPIQMP
-275 ANAAERVYEQV
+275 ANAAERVYEKV

-308 IWHKHP
+308 LWHKHP

-327 VQNYMFSMIESMLNA
+327 VQNYLFSMIEMILNA

-348 QSANPP
+348 QGANPP
-354 FIAAAAE
+354 FIHAASGD
-361 ESDFLLA
+361 SDFLLA
-368 KTTKAFA
+368 KTTEAFVGMA
-375 GLAISKEDGIP
+375 VSKDDGIP
-386 TAISTL
+386 TAISAL

-399 RKFGFTSSEYAR
+399 RKFGFTASEYAR

-431 NDEYVQ
+431 NNEYVQ
-437 EYVNHF
+437 EYVRHF
-443 LNNEPI
+443 IDNEPI
-449 PGIEAEY
+449 PGIEMEY
-456 AIMNQ
+456 TLMNQ
-461 LVPNIPIEA
+461 LAPNIPVEA
-470 INSILPQLLKDEN
+470 INSILPQLIKDEN
-483 IVINVFGPDK
+483 IVINIFGPDK
-493 EAMVYPTEAEILK
+493 DGMVYPTEAEILD
-506 ILQDT
+506 ILKNT
-511 KAEEITAYE
+511 KAEEITAYV
-520 DNVSDEPLMKEVPK
+520 DKVSDEPLMKETPK

-573 TAFSPGGNSV
+573 TAFSPGGTSI
-583 FGTNEPL
+583 FGTKEAL

-610 DLEKVLAGKKVSIS
+610 DLEKVLAGKK
-624 ASINGLT
+624 ASVNASVNGLT
-631 ERVSGSCSPKD
+631 ERVTGSCSPKD
-642 LETLMQLVYL
+642 FETLMQLVYL

-672 ASFANQEANP
+672 ASLANQEADP
-682 MTALT
+682 SIALV
-687 DTLQKELYGNH
+687 DTLNKEMYGNH
-698 PMAGRIKSEMI
+698 PMAMRVKAEMI

-729 DFTFLFVGNIKLEEA
+729 DFTFLFVGNINLEEA

-757 INRKENFKDIEM
+757 INRKENFKDIKL
-769 DIRKGT
+769 DIQKGIR
-775 HKNVFKKQM
+775 KNVFEKKM

-789 TVISVISGHCDF
+789 TVLNIISGNC
-801 TPKNNLLMSMLSQIM
+801 PLNLKNSLLMTILSQTM
-816 NMVYIETIREKEGA
+816 DMVYTETIREKEGA
-830 SYGVSAMGQMNC
+830 SYGVGTVGQIN
-842 YPKPEA
+842 YPKDEA
-848 NFQIYFDTDP
+848 IFQIYFDTDP
-858 AKREKMEQIVMSEL
+858 AKREKMEQIVMTEL
-872 QKVGQEGP
+872 QKVAQEGP
-880 NPEHLAKVKEFMLKK
+880 RPEHLAKVKEFLLKK
-895 HLENVKENGYW
+895 HIENSKENSYW
-906 LNLLNE
+906 LGQLDS
-912 YYFSNI
+912 YYWNNT

-927 VNEMTA
+927 VNELTG

>member
-1 MVDFLSTIWF
+1 MKSFAKIL
-11 NMTNTPNNFSMI
+11 FSALI
-23 RIGKITAF
+23 LISCAV
-31 FTLLCMALVSMAQQP
+31 MASAQQ
-46 QMPSIPTDPN
+46 QMPPIPIDPN

-70 RHNELPEDRADF
+70 RHNELPEKRADF

-94 ENQRGLA
+94 DNQRGLA

-125 SIGVKFGEN
+125 TIGVRFGEN

-140 IDETVYN
+140 IEETVYN

-172 LTLAEKEID
+172 LTLAEAEID

-206 PKAFEG
+206 PKAMEG
-212 SKYCHRLPIGTIEV
+212 SKYGHRLPIGTIEV
-226 IDNFPYQALRDYYEK
+226 IDNFPYQALRDYYK
-241 WYRPDQQGIVV
+241 AWYRPDQQGIIV

-264 IKEIFSPIKMP
+264 IKELFSPIQMP
-275 ANAAERVYEQV
+275 ANAPERKYEPV
-286 PDNKEPII
+286 PDNKEPIV

-300 EQPTTMIY
+300 EQPSTMIY
-308 IWHKHP
+308 LWHKHP
-314 ATPNEAKGNMGYL
+314 ATPNEAKGNIGYL
-327 VQNYMFSMIESMLNA
+327 VQNYLFSMISSMMHA

-348 QSANPP
+348 QGANPP
-354 FIAAAAE
+354 FIYAASGD
-361 ESDFLLA
+361 SDFLMA
-368 KTTKAFA
+368 KTTEAFVGMA
-375 GLAISKEDGIP
+375 MSKDDGIP
-386 TAISTL
+386 TALSAL

-399 RKFGFTSSEYAR
+399 RKFGFTASEYAR

-416 LRALESAYNERDKMK
+416 LRELESVYNERDKMK
-431 NDEYVQ
+431 NDEYVE
-437 EYVNHF
+437 EYVRHF
-443 LNNEPI
+443 IDNEPI
-449 PGIEAEY
+449 PGIETEY

-461 LVPNIPIEA
+461 LVPNIPVEA
-470 INSILPQLLKDEN
+470 INSILPQLIKDEN
-483 IVINVFGPDK
+483 IVINIFGPDK
-493 EAMVYPTEAEILK
+493 EGMVYPTEAEILDVLK
-506 ILQDT
+506 KT

-520 DNVSDEPLMKEVPK
+520 DKVSDEPLLKETPK

-560 IKNTDF
+560 VKNTDF
-566 KADEIRM
+566 KADDIRM
-573 TAFSPGGNSV
+573 RAYSPGGTSI
-583 FGTNEPL
+583 FGTNEFI
-590 QVKML
+590 QIKML
-595 NSVAGLGGLGNFSNV
+595 NSVASLGGLGNFSNV
-610 DLEKVLAGKKVSIS
+610 DLEKVLAGKK
-624 ASINGLT
+624 ASVNAIVGSQT
-631 ERVSGSCSPKD
+631 EILSGYCSPKD

-652 TFTAPRMDDAAFESF
+652 SFTAPRMDDDAFESF

-672 ASFANQEANP
+672 ASLANQEANP

-687 DTLQKELYGNH
+687 DTLQKEMYGNH
-698 PMAGRIKSEMI
+698 PMAKRFKAEMV

-729 DFTFLFVGNIKLEEA
+729 DFTFLFVGNINMEEA

-757 INRKENFKDIEM
+757 INRKENFKDIQM

-775 HKNVFKKQM
+775 HKNVFEKQM

-789 TVISVISGHCDF
+789 SVISIISGNCEYNL
-801 TPKNNLLMSMLSQIM
+801 KNDLLMTMLSQTM
-816 NMVYIETIREKEGA
+816 DMVYIETIREKEGA
-830 SYGVSAMGQMNC
+830 TYGVSTTGMISR
-842 YPKPEA
+842 YPKDEA
-848 NFQIYFDTDP
+848 VFQIYFDTDP
-858 AKREKMEQIVMSEL
+858 AKREKMEQLVMAEL
-872 QKVGQEGP
+872 QKVAQEGP
-880 NPEHLAKVKEFMLKK
+880 RPEHLAKVKEFLLKK

-906 LNLLNE
+906 LNKLNE
-912 YYFSNI
+912 YYWYNTDMDSNY
-918 DMNTNYEKL
+918 DKL
-927 VNEMTA
+927 LNEITV

>member
-1 MVDFLSTIWF
+1 
-11 NMTNTPNNFSMI
+11 MT
-23 RIGKITAF
+23 GKLKRLFT
-31 FTLLCMALVSMAQQP
+31 TLLVLGSVVIASAQQQP
-46 QMPSIPTDPN
+46 QMPPIPTDPN
-56 VRIGKLDNGLTYYI
+56 VRIGKLENGLTYYI

-125 SIGVKFGEN
+125 TIGVRFGEN

-147 IDNVP
+147 INNVP

-172 LTLAEKEID
+172 LTLAEAEID

-212 SKYCHRLPIGTIEV
+212 SKYGHRLPIGTIEV
-226 IDNFPYQALRDYYEK
+226 IDNFPYQALRDYYET

-264 IKEIFSPIKMP
+264 IKELFSPIQMP
-275 ANAAERVYEQV
+275 ANAPERKYEQV

-300 EQPTTMIY
+300 EQPSTIIY

-314 ATPNEAKGNMGYL
+314 ATPNEAKGNIGYL
-327 VQNYMFSMIESMLNA
+327 VQNYMFSMISSMMHA

-354 FIAAAAE
+354 FIQAASGD
-361 ESDFLLA
+361 SDFLLA
-368 KTTKAFA
+368 KTTEAFVGMA
-375 GLAISKEDGIP
+375 VSKDDGIP
-386 TAISTL
+386 TALSTL

-399 RKFGFTSSEYAR
+399 RKFGFTASEYAR

-416 LRALESAYNERDKMK
+416 LLMLESAYKERDKMK
-431 NDEYVQ
+431 NNQYVQ
-437 EYVNHF
+437 EYIRHF
-443 LNNEPI
+443 IDNEPI
-449 PGIEAEY
+449 PGIETEY
-456 AIMNQ
+456 ALMNQ
-461 LVPNIPIEA
+461 LAPNIPVEA
-470 INSILPQLLKDEN
+470 INSILPQLIKDEN
-483 IVINVFGPDK
+483 IVINIFGPDK
-493 EAMVYPTEAEILK
+493 EGMVYPTEAEILD
-506 ILQDT
+506 ILNKT
-511 KAEEITAYE
+511 KAEEITAYV
-520 DNVSDEPLMKEVPK
+520 DKVSDEPLMKEAPK

-560 IKNTDF
+560 LKTTDF

-573 TAFSPGGNSV
+573 RAFSPGGTSV
-583 FGTNEPL
+583 FGTKEAL
-590 QVKML
+590 QLKML

-610 DLEKVLAGKKVSIS
+610 DLEKVLAGKKATIGATVS
-624 ASINGLT
+624 GLS
-631 ERVSGSCSPKD
+631 EGLNGSCSPKD
-642 LETLMQLVYL
+642 LETLLQLAYL
-652 TFTAPRMDDAAFESF
+652 SFTAPRMDEEAFESF

-672 ASFANQEANP
+672 ASLANQEANP

-687 DTLQKELYGNH
+687 DTLQMEMYGDH
-698 PMAGRIKSEMI
+698 PLAGRVKAEMI
-709 DQIDYNRIMEM
+709 DQLDYNRIMEM

-729 DFTFLFVGNIKLEEA
+729 DFTFLFVGNINLEEA

-757 INRKENFKDIEM
+757 INRKENYQDIQLN
-769 DIRKGT
+769 IRKGT
-775 HKNVFKKQM
+775 HKNLFEKQM

-789 TVISVISGHCDF
+789 TVLNIISGNCEYNL
-801 TPKNNLLMSMLSQIM
+801 KNDLLMTMLSQTM
-816 NMVYIETIREKEGA
+816 SMVYLETVREKEGA
-830 SYGVSAMGQMNC
+830 SYGVSAFGQLSRGI
-842 YPKPEA
+842 KDEA
-848 NFQIYFDTDP
+848 LFQIYFDTDP

-872 QKVGQEGP
+872 QKVAQEGP
-880 NPEHLAKVKEFMLKK
+880 RPEHLAKVKEFLLKK
-895 HLENVKENGYW
+895 HIEDAKENSYW
-906 LNLLNE
+906 LGQLNN
-912 YYFSNI
+912 YYWYKT
-918 DMNTNYEKL
+918 DMNTDYEKL
-927 VNEMTA
+927 VNDLTV

-940 KALLDQGNIIEVT
+940 KALLDQGNIIEIT

>member
-1 MVDFLSTIWF
+1 
-11 NMTNTPNNFSMI
+11 MTNFI
-23 RIGKITAF
+23 KRLFTA
-31 FTLLCMALVSMAQQP
+31 LLVLGGTVLASAQQP
-46 QMPSIPTDPN
+46 QMPPIPTDPN
-56 VRIGKLDNGLTYYI
+56 VRIGKLENGLTYYI

-111 TTNFPGKG
+111 TTNFPGKSL
-119 IINWLE
+119 INYLE
-125 SIGVKFGEN
+125 TIGVRFGEN

-147 IDNVP
+147 IANVP

-172 LTLAEKEID
+172 LTLDPKEID

-199 RMYEQAL
+199 RMYEQTL

-212 SKYCHRLPIGTIEV
+212 SKYGHRLPIGTIEV

-252 VGDIDVDKVEAK
+252 VGDVDVDKVEAK
-264 IKEIFSPIKMP
+264 IKEIFSPIEMP
-275 ANAAERVYEQV
+275 ANAAERVYEKV

-300 EQPTTMIY
+300 EQPSTMIY

-314 ATPNEAKGNMGYL
+314 ATPKEIKGQMGYL
-327 VQNYMFSMIESMLNA
+327 VQNYMFSMIASMLNA

-354 FIAAAAE
+354 FIMAATE
-361 ESDFLLA
+361 DTDFLL
-368 KTTKAFA
+368 TKNPQAFA
-375 GLAISKEDGIP
+375 GIAISKEDGIP
-386 TAISTL
+386 TAISAL

-399 RKFGFTSSEYAR
+399 RKFGFTASEYAR

-431 NDEYVQ
+431 NNQYVQ
-437 EYVNHF
+437 EYISHF
-443 LNNEPI
+443 IDNEPI
-449 PGIEAEY
+449 PGIEFEY
-456 AIMNQ
+456 AQMNQ
-461 LVPNIPIEA
+461 LANMIPVEA
-470 INSILPQLLKDEN
+470 INQILPQIVTDEN
-483 IVINVFGPDK
+483 IVINIFGPDK
-493 EAMVYPTEAEILK
+493 EGMVYPTEAEILD
-506 ILQDT
+506 ILNNT
-511 KAEEITAYE
+511 KAEEITAYV
-520 DNVSDEPLMKEVPK
+520 DKVSDEPLMKETPK

-560 IKNTDF
+560 VKNTDF

-573 TAFSPGGNSV
+573 TAFSPGGTSI
-583 FGTNEPL
+583 FGTGEAL

-610 DLEKVLAGKKVSIS
+610 DLEKVLAGKKASIS
-624 ASINGLT
+624 ASVNGLT
-631 ERVSGSCSPKD
+631 ERVNGSCSPKD

-672 ASFANQEANP
+672 ASLANQEADP
-682 MTALT
+682 MIALS
-687 DTLQKELYGNH
+687 DTLNKEMYGNH
-698 PMAGRIKSEMI
+698 PMAMRVKAEMI

-729 DFTFLFVGNIKLEEA
+729 DFTFLFVGNINLEEA

-757 INRKENFKDIEM
+757 INRKENFKDIKM
-769 DIRKGT
+769 DIQKGARK
-775 HKNVFKKQM
+775 NLFEKQM

-789 TVISVISGHCDF
+789 TVLNIISGNCPF
-801 TPKNNLLMSMLSQIM
+801 NLKNSLLMTMLSQTM
-816 NMVYIETIREKEGA
+816 DMVYTETIREKEGA
-830 SYGVSAMGQMNC
+830 SYGVGTAGQLNC
-842 YPKPEA
+842 YPKEEA
-848 NFQIYFDTDP
+848 IFQIVFDTDP

-872 QKVGQEGP
+872 QKVAQEGP
-880 NPEHLAKVKEFMLKK
+880 RPEHLAKVKEFLLKK
-895 HLENVKENGYW
+895 HLENMKENGYW
-906 LNLLNE
+906 VNQLVE
-912 YYFSNI
+912 YYFSNA
-918 DMNTNYEKL
+918 DMNTGYDKL
-927 VNEMTA
+927 VNELTV

-953 MTAKEAK
+953 MTAEGTK

>member
-1 MVDFLSTIWF
+1 MDCSNFQLFKT
-11 NMTNTPNNFSMI
+11 TNAM
-23 RIGKITAF
+23 IGKF
-31 FTLLCMALVSMAQQP
+31 KKMFTLLLVMGSAVIASAQQQP
-46 QMPSIPTDPN
+46 QMPPIPTDPN
-56 VRIGKLDNGLTYYI
+56 VRIGKLENGLTYYI
-70 RHNELPEDRADF
+70 RHNELPENRADF

-125 SIGVKFGEN
+125 TIGVRFGEN

-147 IDNVP
+147 INNVP

-172 LTLAEKEID
+172 LTLDPKEID

-212 SKYCHRLPIGTIEV
+212 SKYGHRLPIGTIEV
-226 IDNFPYQALRDYYEK
+226 IDNFPYQALRDYYET
-241 WYRPDQQGIVV
+241 WYRPDQQGVIV

-275 ANAAERVYEQV
+275 ANAPERKYEQV

-300 EQPTTMIY
+300 EQPSTMIY

-314 ATPNEAKGNMGYL
+314 ATPNEAKGNIGYL
-327 VQNYMFSMIESMLNA
+327 VQNYMFSMISSMMHA

-354 FIAAAAE
+354 YIQAASGD
-361 ESDFLLA
+361 SDFLLA
-368 KTTKAFA
+368 KTTEAFVGMA
-375 GLAISKEDGIP
+375 VSKDDGIP
-386 TAISTL
+386 TALSTL

-399 RKFGFTSSEYAR
+399 RKFGFTASEYAR

-416 LRALESAYNERDKMK
+416 LLMLESAYKERDKMK
-431 NDEYVQ
+431 NNQYVQ
-437 EYVNHF
+437 EYVRHF
-443 LNNEPI
+443 IDNEPI
-449 PGIEAEY
+449 PGIEMEY
-456 AIMNQ
+456 TIMNQ
-461 LVPNIPIEA
+461 LAPNIPVEA
-470 INSILPQLLKDEN
+470 INSILPQLIKDEN
-483 IVINVFGPDK
+483 IVINIFGPDK
-493 EAMVYPTEAEILK
+493 EGMVYPTEAEILD
-506 ILQDT
+506 ILNKT
-511 KAEEITAYE
+511 KTEEITAYV
-520 DNVSDEPLMKEVPK
+520 DKVSDEPLMKEAPK

-560 IKNTDF
+560 VKNTDF

-573 TAFSPGGNSV
+573 RAFSPGGTSV
-583 FGTNEPL
+583 FGTKEAL
-590 QVKML
+590 QIKML

-610 DLEKVLAGKKVSIS
+610 DLEKVLAGKKASVNASVSDLS
-624 ASINGLT
+624 EGLN
-631 ERVSGSCSPKD
+631 GSCSPKD
-642 LETLMQLVYL
+642 LETMLQLVYL
-652 TFTAPRMDDAAFESF
+652 SFTAPRMDNDAFESF

-672 ASFANQEANP
+672 AALANQEADP
-682 MTALT
+682 SMALT
-687 DTLQKELYGNH
+687 DTLQREMYGNH
-698 PMAGRIKSEMI
+698 PMAGRVKADMI
-709 DQIDYNRIMEM
+709 DQTDYNRIMEM

-729 DFTFLFVGNIKLEEA
+729 DFTFLFVGNINLEEA

-757 INRKENFKDIEM
+757 INRKENYQDIKL
-769 DIRKGT
+769 DIQKGT
-775 HKNVFKKQM
+775 RKNLFEKQM

-789 TVISVISGHCDF
+789 TVISIISGDCEYNL
-801 TPKNNLLMSMLSQIM
+801 KNNLLMTMLSQTM
-816 NMVYIETIREKEGA
+816 SMVYLETVREKEGA
-830 SYGVSAMGQMNC
+830 SYGVSAYGQLSRGI
-842 YPKPEA
+842 KDEA
-848 NFQIYFDTDP
+848 LFQIYFDTDP

-872 QKVGQEGP
+872 QKVAKEGP
-880 NPEHLAKVKEFMLKK
+880 RPEHLAKVKEFLLKK
-895 HLENVKENGYW
+895 HIENVKENGYW
-906 LNLLNE
+906 LGQLNN
-912 YYFSNI
+912 YYWYNT
-918 DMNTNYEKL
+918 DMNTNYEQL
-927 VNEMTA
+927 VNELTV

>member
-1 MVDFLSTIWF
+1 
-11 NMTNTPNNFSMI
+11 MT
-23 RIGKITAF
+23 GKLKRLFT
-31 FTLLCMALVSMAQQP
+31 TLLVLGSVVIASAQQQP
-46 QMPSIPTDPN
+46 QMPPIPTDPN
-56 VRIGKLDNGLTYYI
+56 VRIGKLENGLTYYI
-70 RHNELPEDRADF
+70 RHNELPEERADF

-125 SIGVKFGEN
+125 TIGVRFGEN

-147 IDNVP
+147 INNVP

-172 LTLAEKEID
+172 LTLAEAEID

-212 SKYCHRLPIGTIEV
+212 SKYGHRLPIGTIEV
-226 IDNFPYQALRDYYEK
+226 IDNFPYQALRDYYET

-264 IKEIFSPIKMP
+264 IKELFSPIQMP
-275 ANAAERVYEQV
+275 ANAPERKYEQV

-300 EQPTTMIY
+300 EQPSTIIY

-314 ATPNEAKGNMGYL
+314 ATPNEAKGNIGYL
-327 VQNYMFSMIESMLNA
+327 VQNYMFSMISSMMHA

-354 FIAAAAE
+354 FIQAASGD
-361 ESDFLLA
+361 SDFLLA
-368 KTTKAFA
+368 KTTEAFVGMA
-375 GLAISKEDGIP
+375 VSKDDGIP
-386 TAISTL
+386 TALSTL

-399 RKFGFTSSEYAR
+399 RKFGFTASEYAR

-416 LRALESAYNERDKMK
+416 LLMLESAYKERDKMK
-431 NDEYVQ
+431 NNQYVQ
-437 EYVNHF
+437 EYIRHF
-443 LNNEPI
+443 IDNEPI
-449 PGIEAEY
+449 PGIETEY
-456 AIMNQ
+456 ALMNQ
-461 LVPNIPIEA
+461 LAPNIPVEA
-470 INSILPQLLKDEN
+470 INSILPQLIKDEN
-483 IVINVFGPDK
+483 IVINIFGPDK
-493 EAMVYPTEAEILK
+493 EGMVYPTEAEILD
-506 ILQDT
+506 ILNKT
-511 KAEEITAYE
+511 KAEEITAYV
-520 DNVSDEPLMKEVPK
+520 DKVSDEPLMKEAPK

-560 IKNTDF
+560 LKTTDF

-573 TAFSPGGNSV
+573 RAFSPGGTSV
-583 FGTNEPL
+583 FGTKEAL
-590 QVKML
+590 QLKML

-610 DLEKVLAGKKVSIS
+610 DLEKVLAGKKATIGATVS
-624 ASINGLT
+624 GLS
-631 ERVSGSCSPKD
+631 EGLNGSCSPKD
-642 LETLMQLVYL
+642 LETLLQLTYL
-652 TFTAPRMDDAAFESF
+652 SFTAPRMDEEAFESF

-672 ASFANQEANP
+672 ASLANQEANP

-687 DTLQKELYGNH
+687 DTLQMEMYGDH
-698 PMAGRIKSEMI
+698 PLAGRVKAEMI
-709 DQIDYNRIMEM
+709 DQLDYNRIMEM

-729 DFTFLFVGNIKLEEA
+729 DFTFLFVGNINLEEA

-757 INRKENFKDIEM
+757 INRKENYQDIQLN
-769 DIRKGT
+769 IRKGT
-775 HKNVFKKQM
+775 HKNLFEKQM

-789 TVISVISGHCDF
+789 TVLNIISGNCEYNL
-801 TPKNNLLMSMLSQIM
+801 KNDLLMTMLSQTM
-816 NMVYIETIREKEGA
+816 SMVYLETVREKEGA
-830 SYGVSAMGQMNC
+830 SYGVSAFGQLSRGI
-842 YPKPEA
+842 KDEA
-848 NFQIYFDTDP
+848 LFQIYFDTDP

-872 QKVGQEGP
+872 QKVAQEGP
-880 NPEHLAKVKEFMLKK
+880 RPEHLAKVKEFLLKK
-895 HLENVKENGYW
+895 HIEDAKENSYW
-906 LNLLNE
+906 LGQLNN
-912 YYFSNI
+912 YYWYKT
-918 DMNTNYEKL
+918 DMNTDYEKL
-927 VNEMTA
+927 VNDLTA

-940 KALLDQGNIIEVT
+940 KALLDQGNIIEIT

>member
-1 MVDFLSTIWF
+1 
-11 NMTNTPNNFSMI
+11 MT
-23 RIGKITAF
+23 GKLKRLFT
-31 FTLLCMALVSMAQQP
+31 TLLVLGSVVIASAQQQP
-46 QMPSIPTDPN
+46 QMPPIPTDPN
-56 VRIGKLDNGLTYYI
+56 VRIGKLENGLTYYI

-125 SIGVKFGEN
+125 TIGVRFGEN

-147 IDNVP
+147 INNVP

-172 LTLAEKEID
+172 LTLAEAEID

-212 SKYCHRLPIGTIEV
+212 SKYGHRLPIGTIEV
-226 IDNFPYQALRDYYEK
+226 IDNFPYQALRDYYET

-264 IKEIFSPIKMP
+264 IKELFSPIQMP
-275 ANAAERVYEQV
+275 ANAPERKYEQV

-300 EQPTTMIY
+300 EQPSTIIY

-314 ATPNEAKGNMGYL
+314 ATPNEAKGNIGYL
-327 VQNYMFSMIESMLNA
+327 VQNYMFSMISSMMHA

-354 FIAAAAE
+354 FIQAASGD
-361 ESDFLLA
+361 SDFLLA
-368 KTTKAFA
+368 KTTEAFVGMA
-375 GLAISKEDGIP
+375 VSKDDGIP
-386 TAISTL
+386 TALSTL

-399 RKFGFTSSEYAR
+399 RKFGFTASEYAR

-416 LRALESAYNERDKMK
+416 LLMLESAYKERDKMK
-431 NDEYVQ
+431 NNQYVQ
-437 EYVNHF
+437 EYIRHF
-443 LNNEPI
+443 IDNEPI
-449 PGIEAEY
+449 PGIETEY
-456 AIMNQ
+456 ALMNQ
-461 LVPNIPIEA
+461 LAPNIPVEA
-470 INSILPQLLKDEN
+470 INSILPQLIKDEN
-483 IVINVFGPDK
+483 IVINIFGPDK
-493 EAMVYPTEAEILK
+493 EGMVYPTEAEILD
-506 ILQDT
+506 ILNKT
-511 KAEEITAYE
+511 KAEEITAYV
-520 DNVSDEPLMKEVPK
+520 DKVSDEPLMKEAPK

-560 IKNTDF
+560 LKTTDF

-573 TAFSPGGNSV
+573 RAFSPGGTSV
-583 FGTNEPL
+583 FGTKEAL
-590 QVKML
+590 QLKML

-610 DLEKVLAGKKVSIS
+610 DLEKVLAGKKATIGASVS
-624 ASINGLT
+624 GLS
-631 ERVSGSCSPKD
+631 EGLNGSCSPKD
-642 LETLMQLVYL
+642 LETLLQLAYL
-652 TFTAPRMDDAAFESF
+652 SFTAPRMDEEAFESF

-672 ASFANQEANP
+672 ASLANQEANP

-687 DTLQKELYGNH
+687 DTLQMEMYGDH
-698 PMAGRIKSEMI
+698 PLAGRVKAEMI
-709 DQIDYNRIMEM
+709 DQLDYNRIMEM

-729 DFTFLFVGNIKLEEA
+729 DFTFLFVGNINLEEA

-757 INRKENFKDIEM
+757 INRKENYQDIQLN
-769 DIRKGT
+769 IRKGT
-775 HKNVFKKQM
+775 HKNLFEKQM

-789 TVISVISGHCDF
+789 TVLNIISGNCEYNL
-801 TPKNNLLMSMLSQIM
+801 KNDLLMTMLSQTM
-816 NMVYIETIREKEGA
+816 SMVYLETVREKEGA
-830 SYGVSAMGQMNC
+830 SYGVSAFGQLSRGI
-842 YPKPEA
+842 KDEA
-848 NFQIYFDTDP
+848 LFQIYFDTDP

-872 QKVGQEGP
+872 QKVAQEGP
-880 NPEHLAKVKEFMLKK
+880 RPEHLAKVKEFLLKK
-895 HLENVKENGYW
+895 HIEDAKENSYW
-906 LNLLNE
+906 LGQLNN
-912 YYFSNI
+912 YYWYKT
-918 DMNTNYEKL
+918 DMNTDYEKL
-927 VNEMTA
+927 VNNLTA

-940 KALLDQGNIIEVT
+940 KALLDQGNIIEIT